1 MEESKSQQN
10 HQKEIYNKNVLSFQQ
25 FSLSHIIGIIFV
37 DFGRKF
43 DKGVAY
49 GQLFGWCLQ
58 NKNTVSGPIRL
69 GLEVAKSI
77 FLKDV
82 AKIRQ
87 LFRLE

>member
-1 MEESKSQQN
+1 MNIDSIHLVESLQNILSNMEESKSQQN

-49 GQLFGWCLQ
+49 GQLFG
-58 NKNTVSGPIRL
+58 
-69 GLEVAKSI
+69 
-77 FLKDV
+77 
-82 AKIRQ
+82 
-87 LFRLE
+87 

>member
-43 DKGVAY
+43 DKGGAY
-49 GQLFGWCLQ
+49 GQLFG
-58 NKNTVSGPIRL
+58 
-69 GLEVAKSI
+69 
-77 FLKDV
+77 
-82 AKIRQ
+82 
-87 LFRLE
+87 